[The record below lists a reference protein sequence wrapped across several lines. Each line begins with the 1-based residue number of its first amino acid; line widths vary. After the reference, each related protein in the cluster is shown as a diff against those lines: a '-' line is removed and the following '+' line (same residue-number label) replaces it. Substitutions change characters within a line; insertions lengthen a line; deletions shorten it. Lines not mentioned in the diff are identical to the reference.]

1 LRVASVG
8 REARGYRLIR
18 FGLAR
23 FYIPRGNRLEGKRIY
38 LHPPRFRDWKGWA
51 DLRARSKE
59 FLVPWE
65 PTWSPDALSR
75 ATYRRR
81 LRHMALEWRDDTSY
95 SFLIY
100 RRDDHGILGGVT
112 LSQLR
117 RGVAQAAS
125 LGYWIGAP
133 YAHMGYMSESLLAL
147 LPFAF
152 ERLGLH
158 RVEAACLP
166 HNQASRG
173 LLRKIGFHEEGFAR
187 QYLRINGTWQD
198 HVLYALLRDDPWRRP

>member
-1 LRVASVG
+1 
-8 REARGYRLIR
+8 
-18 FGLAR
+18 
-23 FYIPRGNRLEGKRIY
+23 
-38 LHPPRFRDWKGWA
+38 
-51 DLRARSKE
+51 
-59 FLVPWE
+59 
-65 PTWSPDALSR
+65 
-75 ATYRRR
+75 
-81 LRHMALEWRDDTSY
+81 
-95 SFLIY
+95 
-100 RRDDHGILGGVT
+100 
-112 LSQLR
+112 
-117 RGVAQAAS
+117 
-125 LGYWIGAP
+125 
-133 YAHMGYMSESLLAL
+133 MGYMSESLLAL